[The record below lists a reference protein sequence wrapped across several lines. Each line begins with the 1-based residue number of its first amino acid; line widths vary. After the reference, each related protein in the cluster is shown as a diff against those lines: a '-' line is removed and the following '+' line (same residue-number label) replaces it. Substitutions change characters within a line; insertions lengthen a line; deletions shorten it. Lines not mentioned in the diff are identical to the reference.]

1 MAGKLR
7 TRFFEHLKA
16 GFFILLRPLQSS
28 GIWRPDRL
36 QWRLLDSCF
45 APLLLFESVP
55 KNRLPSE
62 RDIKAP

>member
-36 QWRLLDSCF
+36 
-45 APLLLFESVP
+45 
-55 KNRLPSE
+55 
-62 RDIKAP
+62 

>member
-28 GIWRPDRL
+28 GTHMYGVRTEF
-36 QWRLLDSCF
+36 SG
-45 APLLLFESVP
+45 V
-55 KNRLPSE
+55 
-62 RDIKAP
+62 

>member
-28 GIWRPDRL
+28 GNGVRTDFSGVCSIRVSPHYYSLRAFPKTACRP
-36 QWRLLDSCF
+36 S
-45 APLLLFESVP
+45 
-55 KNRLPSE
+55 KT
-62 RDIKAP
+62 